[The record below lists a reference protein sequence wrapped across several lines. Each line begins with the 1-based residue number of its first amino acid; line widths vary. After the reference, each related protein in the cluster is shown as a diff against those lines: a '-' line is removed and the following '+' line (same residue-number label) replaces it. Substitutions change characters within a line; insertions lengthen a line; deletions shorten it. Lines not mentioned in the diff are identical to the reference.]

1 MDDLVTLWE
10 KPTAKEMFMIAGWH
24 QWADAGTISSGLP
37 QYLIE
42 KLDARQIGEITSY
55 GFYLFQVP
63 GTHHFL
69 RPQVKLEGGYRRSI
83 EARTNEIYFAG
94 DDERGLIIFI
104 GHEPQLSA
112 EEYSDAFLDLVE
124 ELQVQRV
131 VILGGVYGPVP
142 YDRDREI
149 SCVYSL
155 PQMRQELDT
164 YAVRF
169 SDYEGGATI
178 GTFIADRAEEHEI
191 ELLVFY
197 GFVPAYDFSSLV
209 EGHQS
214 LRVERDFK
222 AWYDIMRR
230 LNHMFGLA
238 LDLGELEEQSEA
250 LLSSLRERINEL
262 DRDIPQVDLHHFID
276 KMAEDYAERPF
287 VPLGDVWEQGLR
299 DIFGEDGEE

>member
-94 DDERGLIIFI
+94 DEERGLIIFI

-112 EEYSDAFLDLVE
+112 EEYADAFLDLVE

>member
-10 KPTAKEMFMIAGWH
+10 RPTAKEMFMIAGWH
-24 QWADAGTISSGLP
+24 QWADAGTISSELP

-42 KLDARQIGEITSY
+42 KLNARQIGEISTY

-94 DDERGLIIFI
+94 DEERGLIIFL
-104 GHEPQLSA
+104 GHEPQLNA
-112 EEYSDAFLDLVE
+112 EEYADAFLDLVE
-124 ELQVQRV
+124 ELEVQRV
-131 VILGGVYGPVP
+131 AILGGVFGPVP
-142 YDRDREI
+142 FDKDREI
-149 SCVYSL
+149 ACVYSL
-155 PQMRQELDT
+155 PQMRPELDT

-178 GTFIADRAEEHEI
+178 GTFIADRAEEREL

-197 GFVPAYDFSSLV
+197 GLVPAYDFTSV
-209 EGHQS
+209 VDHHQS
-214 LRVERDFK
+214 LRIERDFK

-230 LNHMFGLA
+230 LNHMFGLT
-238 LDLGELEEQSEA
+238 LDLGELEEQSEV
-250 LLSSLRERINEL
+250 LLSSVRERIHEMNEQT
-262 DRDIPQVDLHHFID
+262 PEVDLHQFIAQ
-276 KMAEDYAERPF
+276 MAEDYAERPF
-287 VPLGDVWEQGLR
+287 VPLGEVWEQGLR
-299 DIFGEDGEE
+299 DIFGEEGDE

>member
-24 QWADAGTISSGLP
+24 QWADAGTISSELP

-42 KLDARQIGEITSY
+42 KLDARQIGEIAAY

-69 RPQVKLEGGYRRSI
+69 RPQVKLAGGYRRSI

-94 DDERGLIIFI
+94 DQERGLIIFL
-104 GHEPQLSA
+104 GHEPQLNA
-112 EEYSDAFLDLVE
+112 EEYADAFLDLVE
-124 ELQVQRV
+124 ELEVQRV

-155 PQMRQELDT
+155 PQMRPELDT

-178 GTFIADRAEEHEI
+178 GTFIADRAEEREI
-191 ELLVFY
+191 ELLVLY

-238 LDLGELEEQSEA
+238 LDLGELEEQSKV
-250 LLSSLRERINEL
+250 LLSSLREQINEL
-262 DRDIPQVDLHHFID
+262 DRDIPQADLHQFIN
-276 KMAEDYAERPF
+276 KIAEDYAERPF
-287 VPLGDVWEQGLR
+287 VPLGDVWEQGLQ
-299 DIFGEDGEE
+299 DIFGEEGEE